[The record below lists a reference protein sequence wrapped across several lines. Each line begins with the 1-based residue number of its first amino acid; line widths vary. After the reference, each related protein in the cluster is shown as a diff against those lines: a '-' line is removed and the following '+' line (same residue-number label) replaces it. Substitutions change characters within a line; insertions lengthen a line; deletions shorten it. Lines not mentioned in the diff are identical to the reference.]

1 MQSFRKTGNEG
12 RNIVWKAKE
21 YFKASSRLMQSIENV
36 IEK

>member
-21 YFKASSRLMQSIENV
+21 YFEASSRLTLNIENG
-36 IEK
+36 IGK